1 MCWSLL
7 NFFPKPLP
15 VMFYPHGV
23 MGLCGHN
30 LTMASR
36 HIGPHASENNLAKT
50 PTWTPS
56 IRSRV
61 WPRLPVGFRRLK
73 FSFPLLRTPPPNCNG
88 CALPIIGFPSVSG
101 KFGKKNYEPSS

>member
-1 MCWSLL
+1 MRCSSSNLL
-7 NFFPKPLP
+7 PKPLP
-15 VMFYPHGV
+15 VMSYPHGV
-23 MGLCGHN
+23 MGLCGLS

-36 HIGPHASENNLAKT
+36 HIGPHTSKNNVERT

-56 IRSRV
+56 IGSRV
-61 WPRLPVGFRRLK
+61 RPRLPVGFRRLK
-73 FSFPLLRTPPPNCNG
+73 ISFPLPRTPPNCIG